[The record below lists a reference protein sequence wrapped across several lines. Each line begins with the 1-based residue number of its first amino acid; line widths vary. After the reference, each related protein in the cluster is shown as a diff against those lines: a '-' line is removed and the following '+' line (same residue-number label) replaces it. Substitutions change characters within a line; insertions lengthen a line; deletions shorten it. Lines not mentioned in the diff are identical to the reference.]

1 MERGR
6 LRLLG
11 TGTTIVIA
19 AIFLVIALANLPI
32 GTTDIFGEFNE
43 PQDRLTFA
51 QVVVSFFGFI
61 GAISAFSFAIFQYRK
76 AEKWR
81 RMEFI
86 AREVK
91 ELEADAAIQNALLMV
106 DWGTRKIN
114 LYLVSDPKHSDF
126 VTITRGIQWR
136 ALLPHPLKQEFPEYQ
151 EKPEKNA
158 GKSRDAESSETE
170 IEGRTKDLGFTIREA
185 RIRDTYDA
193 LLTRLDRLATFINAD
208 LIRENELR
216 PFIFY
221 WVDAMTSAAGPSQDA
236 AWRCTLLTYINFYDY
251 SGVNELFKYYGR
263 DISPNGKVYQQIKNA
278 VPDQVLADRLYRC
291 AEDARKSL

>member
-6 LRLLG
+6 FRVLG
-11 TGTTIVIA
+11 TGAMIVIA
-19 AIFLVIALANLPI
+19 AIFFVIALANLPI
-32 GTTDIFGEFNE
+32 GTTEIFGEFE
-43 PQDRLTFA
+43 ETKDRLTFA

-61 GAISAFSFAIFQYRK
+61 GAITAFSFAVFQYRK

-91 ELEADAAIQNALLMV
+91 ELESDEAIQNALLMV
-106 DWGTRKIN
+106 DWGTREIN
-114 LYLVSDPKHSDF
+114 LYLIATPKHSDF

-136 ALLPHPLKQEFPEYQ
+136 ALLPHPLKQEFAEYQ
-151 EKPEKNA
+151 EKPQA
-158 GKSRDAESSETE
+158 GVVKSRDAESSETE
-170 IEGRTKDLGFTIREA
+170 VEGRSKDLGFTVREA

-221 WVDAMTSAAGPSQDA
+221 WIDAMTSAAGPPQDA
-236 AWRCTLLTYINFYDY
+236 TWRCTLLTYINFYDY
-251 SGVNELFKYYGR
+251 SGVNELFKHYGR
-263 DISPNGKVYQQIKNA
+263 DISPNGKVYQQIKKT
-278 VPDQVLADRLYRC
+278 VPDQVLANRLYKC
-291 AEDARKSL
+291 ADDARRSA